1 MEDEHMSAKDT
12 TTRHLAEFGDIH
24 PEGETLS
31 IDDVEGLQLTIKGYN
46 EQKGDFGVYAM
57 IYAVDPNGVDVVV
70 RTGARLILAALRGAK
85 EHDAFPVVAT
95 FKKRGLAWIC
105 E

>member
-1 MEDEHMSAKDT
+1 M
-12 TTRHLAEFGDIH
+12 
-24 PEGETLS
+24 S
-31 IDDVEGLQLTIKGYN
+31 IDDVEGLQLNIKGYT

-57 IYAVDPNGVDVVV
+57 IYAVDPNGVDIVI

-85 EHDAFPVVAT
+85 ENDAFPVETT